1 MRIFEGGD
9 ELMYGTGDVF
19 MGGQT
24 RENVVVGKK
33 SDSLPL
39 SHPAHVGAPDVKAA
53 VVVWGSPD
61 IPLLLTVW
69 GVGFTGVG

>member
-24 RENVVVGKK
+24 RENVVVGGK
-33 SDSLPL
+33 SDGFPL
-39 SHPAHVGAPDVKAA
+39 SHPARVGAPDVEAA
-53 VVVWGSPD
+53 VVFRGSPD
-61 IPLLLTVW
+61 IPPL
-69 GVGFTGVG
+69 

>member
-24 RENVVVGKK
+24 RENVVVGRK
-33 SDSLPL
+33 SDGFPL
-39 SHPAHVGAPDVKAA
+39 SHLAHVGAPDVEAA
-53 VVVWGSPD
+53 VVFRGSPD
-61 IPLLLTVW
+61 IPPL
-69 GVGFTGVG
+69 